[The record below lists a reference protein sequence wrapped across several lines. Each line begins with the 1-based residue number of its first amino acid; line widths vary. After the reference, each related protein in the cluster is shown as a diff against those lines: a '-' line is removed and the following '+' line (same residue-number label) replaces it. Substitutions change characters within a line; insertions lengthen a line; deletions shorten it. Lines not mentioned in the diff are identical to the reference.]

1 MTFRRHF
8 TAFVIV
14 NLVLTAINIA
24 MGAPWWAF
32 WPLVVWGLG
41 VMVHFLVH
49 RASSVDD
56 AWVEERTQDLHSKS
70 YDAGHIDDIREHPAP
85 SIQDA
90 GKSTTPR

>member
-32 WPLVVWGLG
+32 WPLVVWGLAL
-41 VMVHFLVH
+41 MVHFFVH
-49 RASSVDD
+49 RAS
-56 AWVEERTQDLHSKS
+56 
-70 YDAGHIDDIREHPAP
+70 AG
-85 SIQDA
+85 
-90 GKSTTPR
+90 